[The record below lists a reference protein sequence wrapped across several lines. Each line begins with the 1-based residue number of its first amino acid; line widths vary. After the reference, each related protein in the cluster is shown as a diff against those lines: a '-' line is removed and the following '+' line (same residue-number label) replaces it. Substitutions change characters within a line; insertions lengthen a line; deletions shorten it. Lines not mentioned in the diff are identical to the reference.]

1 MHVDRLVRPH
11 PEPPGRAVRDA
22 NRSWSAT
29 DVGRREREKVLQ
41 DHGFRAACL
50 ADQAKHDLNDLVLA
64 VAAAPH
70 CAKPPCRHPAQ
81 QERYVPIYLQRRS
94 AAEIQSAVQELI
106 ADGFIE
112 SFGYGPG
119 NMYRTL
125 TVTAAGIELYAQ
137 SVRALGIVEDAP
149 SSTRKTKR
157 QTRSRGA
164 GRARTN

>member
-1 MHVDRLVRPH
+1 M
-11 PEPPGRAVRDA
+11 
-22 NRSWSAT
+22 
-29 DVGRREREKVLQ
+29 
-41 DHGFRAACL
+41 
-50 ADQAKHDLNDLVLA
+50 
-64 VAAAPH
+64 
-70 CAKPPCRHPAQ
+70 
-81 QERYVPIYLQRRS
+81 PIYLQRRS